1 MRSLE
6 FEPWNLEFGL
16 WVFGFTVWVYNQAR
30 QPKKNPREINSE
42 VEKKK
47 ITTKEEGCIKSYRYP
62 FVDYVM
68 SALFCLE
75 SGMSNLQ
82 WANRTL
88 ISS

>member
-1 MRSLE
+1 M
-6 FEPWNLEFGL
+6 G
-16 WVFGFTVWVYNQAR
+16 VWVYNQAR

-47 ITTKEEGCIKSYRYP
+47 YNKRKGLYQELSLSRNI

-82 WANRTL
+82 RANRTL

>member
-1 MRSLE
+1 M
-6 FEPWNLEFGL
+6 G
-16 WVFGFTVWVYNQAR
+16 VWVCNQAR

-47 ITTKEEGCIKSYRYP
+47 IQQKKRVVSRAIVIHEYP
-62 FVDYVM
+62 RCPSRNIFVDYVI

-75 SGMSNLQ
+75 SGM
-82 WANRTL
+82 NRTL